1 MVWPFNSAAA
11 VWQIWIE
18 VVDPAAAV
26 ATAAFSTPAFVDCTL
41 FVASLSNSNNVL
53 LT

>member
-1 MVWPFNSAAA
+1 MVWPVNSPAA

-18 VVDPAAAV
+18 VGVVAA